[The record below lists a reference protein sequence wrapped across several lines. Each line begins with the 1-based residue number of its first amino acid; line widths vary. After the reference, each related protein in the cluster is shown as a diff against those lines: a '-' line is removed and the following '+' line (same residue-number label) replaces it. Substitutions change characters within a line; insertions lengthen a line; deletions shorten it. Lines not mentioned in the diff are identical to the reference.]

1 MSAFSGTEVVTDAQ
15 LAPGEPVEE
24 ELVEALPERDDHVKT
39 GNADGNFD
47 ALFAAYNPGHGHTGA
62 AGDGPQI
69 KTDGIA
75 NGGIWKAE
83 YIDDDACTSGKL
95 ATGGVNNNALA
106 SGAVREQEMDGDATT
121 GMAHTVGIDSGVQTY
136 DPFTGANQTWTCP
149 VSAAYPMVVANP
161 GGYAWVVYDTPA
173 NGGAITFGLAV
184 DPTGVFSTT
193 AYRVQCDL
201 V

>member
-1 MSAFSGTEVVTDAQ
+1 MSAFSGTEVILDAQ

-24 ELVEALPERDDHVKT
+24 ELVEALPARDDHVKT

-47 ALFAAYNPGHGHTGA
+47 DLFAAYNPGHGHTGA

-69 KTDGIA
+69 KTAGIDDD
-75 NGGIWKAE
+75 GIWKAE
-83 YIDDDACTSGKL
+83 YIADDACTSGKI

-106 SGAVREQEMDGDATT
+106 SGAVPEEKMNGDAIT

-136 DPFTGANQTWTCP
+136 DPFTGTGLTWTSP
-149 VSAAYPMVVANP
+149 VSASYPLVVANP
-161 GGYAWVVYDTPA
+161 SGYAWAVYDTPA
-173 NGGAITFGLAV
+173 DGSPITFGLAV
-184 DPTGVFSTT
+184 DASGVFSTT
-193 AYRVQCDL
+193 LWRVQCDL